1 VATRAPEK
9 VTRADR
15 ARSLHGI
22 YVILNDDP
30 RMLDLAKAALDAG
43 ARIVQYRAKRGI
55 VTDHL
60 LALRDL
66 TRRNDALL
74 IVNDDWRATEAFDC
88 DGVHLGPGDDG
99 FDRIAPVR
107 GAMRERLI
115 GLSCGTV
122 EEARAAEAGD
132 VDYVGA
138 GSIYATTSKSDAGA
152 PIGTAGLRAIASAT
166 KLPVAAVG
174 GITSR
179 TISDVR
185 RSGAA
190 MAAVISAIS
199 GTAQPRQAAAELL
212 DAWNRCDGGGTS
224 S

>member
-1 VATRAPEK
+1 MTRAN
-9 VTRADR
+9 R

-30 RMLDLAKAALDAG
+30 RMLELAQAVLDAG
-43 ARIVQYRAKRGI
+43 VRIVQYRAKRGI
-55 VTDHL
+55 VAEHV

-99 FDRIAPVR
+99 FDRIEPVR
-107 GAMRERLI
+107 AAMRERLI
-115 GLSCGTV
+115 GLSCATT
-122 EEARAAEAGD
+122 EEARAADAND
-132 VDYVGA
+132 VDYVGT
-138 GSIYATTSKSDAGA
+138 GSIYATTSKSDAGE
-152 PIGTAGLRAIASAT
+152 PIGTAGLRAVTAAT

-174 GITSR
+174 GVTAR

-185 RSGAA
+185 GSGAT

-199 GTAQPRQAAAELL
+199 DSAQPRQAATELL
-212 DAWNRCDGGGTS
+212 DAWNRCEGAGTGS
-224 S
+224 

>member
-1 VATRAPEK
+1 MATRAPEK

-30 RMLDLAKAALDAG
+30 QMLELAQAVLDAG
-43 ARIVQYRAKRGI
+43 VRIVQYRAKRGI
-55 VTDHL
+55 VTKHV

-74 IVNDDWRATEAFDC
+74 IVNDDWRATETFDC

-99 FDRIAPVR
+99 FTRVAPVR
-107 GAMRERLI
+107 AAMRDRLI
-115 GLSCGTV
+115 GLSCGTID
-122 EEARAAEAGD
+122 EAHAAETGD
-132 VDYVGA
+132 VDYVGT

-152 PIGTAGLRAIASAT
+152 PIGTAGLRAIAAAT

-174 GITSR
+174 GITAR

-185 RSGAA
+185 HSGAA

-199 GTAQPRQAAAELL
+199 GSAHPRQAAAELL
-212 DAWNRCDGGGTS
+212 DAWNRCDGAGTGS
-224 S
+224 

>member
-1 VATRAPEK
+1 

-30 RMLDLAKAALDAG
+30 RMLELAQAVLAAG
-43 ARIVQYRAKRGI
+43 VRIVQYRAKRSI
-55 VTDHL
+55 VAEHL

-66 TRRNDALL
+66 TRRKDALL
-74 IVNDDWRATEAFDC
+74 IVNDDWRTTEAFDC
-88 DGVHLGPGDDG
+88 DGVHLGPGDNG
-99 FDRIAPVR
+99 FNQIAAVR
-107 GAMRERLI
+107 AAMRERLI
-115 GLSCGTV
+115 GLSCGTI
-122 EEARAAEAGD
+122 EEARAADAGD

-138 GSIYATTSKSDAGA
+138 GSIYPTASKNDAGA
-152 PIGTAGLRAIASAT
+152 PIGTAGLRAIAAAT
-166 KLPVAAVG
+166 KLPIAAVG
-174 GITSR
+174 GITAR

-199 GTAQPRQAAAELL
+199 CTAQPRRAAAELL
-212 DAWNRCDGGGTS
+212 DAWNRCDGAGTGS
-224 S
+224 